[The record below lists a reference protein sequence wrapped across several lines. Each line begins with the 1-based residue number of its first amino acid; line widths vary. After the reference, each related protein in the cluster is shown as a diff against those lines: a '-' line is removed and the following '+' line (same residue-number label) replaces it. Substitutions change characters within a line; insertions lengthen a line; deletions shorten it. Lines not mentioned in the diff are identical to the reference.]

1 MKYLGDFLI
10 STVLVVILYG
20 CAWQFSVNGVEPC
33 RNIIIFLSNTLAVLA
48 ILGSLC
54 KMSDETK
61 KRIANRP
68 QITRIPFWICN
79 AFWLAYLIWNGWFI
93 TGIFWT
99 IGSLMQIGTTLAVLK
114 ERDVK

>member
-1 MKYLGDFLI
+1 MKYFYDFLI
-10 STVLVVILYG
+10 STVLVAILYG

-33 RNIIIFLSNTLAVLA
+33 RNIIIFLSNALAVLA
-48 ILGSLC
+48 TLGSLC

-61 KRIANRP
+61 ERIANRP

-79 AFWLAYLIWNGWFI
+79 AIWLVYLIWNGWFI

-99 IGSLMQIGTTLAVLK
+99 IGSLAQIGATLQVLK
-114 ERDVK
+114 EYNAK